1 MLPLLLRKEGDSM
14 DLLESE
20 ITQELWKAITHLKA
34 GTSEL
39 EARLRENTVH
49 PHQGGLRSI
58 GIRVLVSAE
67 RIDHLLTTLA
77 AREKLKRA
85 AC

>member
-1 MLPLLLRKEGDSM
+1 MDSL
-14 DLLESE
+14 DSE
-20 ITQELWKAITHLKA
+20 ITQELWKTIGYLKT
-34 GTSEL
+34 GTAEL
-39 EARLRENTVH
+39 EARLRENTVQ
-49 PHQGGLRSI
+49 PHQGSLRSI

-85 AC
+85 AS